1 MSMIGNNELE
11 QDDYS
16 VVVKS
21 HARVIGKW
29 RWEIYRAGR
38 KTPISRSPY
47 DFSTIGKANRDG
59 RDALSVLLKQLNL
72 S

>member
-1 MSMIGNNELE
+1 MSMVGKNELE

-21 HARVIGKW
+21 HARVIGRW

-38 KTPISRSPY
+38 KTPISRSAY
-47 DFSTIGKANRDG
+47 DFSTIGKANREG
-59 RDALSVLLKQLNL
+59 RDALSVLLKQLKL
-72 S
+72 A

>member
-21 HARVIGKW
+21 HARIIGRW

-47 DFSTIGKANRDG
+47 DFSTMGTANRDG
-59 RDALSVLLKQLNL
+59 RDALSVLLKQLKL
-72 S
+72 A

>member
-1 MSMIGNNELE
+1 MSMIGNHDFE

-21 HARVIGKW
+21 HARVVGKW

-38 KTPISRSPY
+38 KTPICRSEY
-47 DFSTIGKANRDG
+47 DFATIGGANRKG
-59 RDALSVLLKQLNL
+59 KDALGSLLRQLGIG
-72 S
+72 